1 MACDPMAPTS
11 RLTPM
16 ATPWYG
22 QSAGWTAEARLLMTM
37 TGLWSLLG
45 LLMLGS
51 ASWWMAQREMGDA
64 LYYVKRQGFWLLV
77 GWILVFV
84 VVRLPLRHWLRLAPM
99 AVLGCVGLLLL
110 TLTFGTT
117 INGATR
123 WLLVGPVQFQASEV
137 VKPFI
142 VLQGAAIFA
151 NWTNR
156 PVDQRLFWIGIFTV
170 VIALV
175 LKQPSLSTAALI
187 GMLLWLMALASGLPL
202 HWLVTTA
209 GLGLAAGTM
218 SILTNSYQWQRV
230 TGFLDPWADPTGN
243 GYQLI
248 QSILAIGS
256 GKLSGSG
263 FALSTQ
269 KLQHLPFQT
278 TDFIFSVYAEE
289 LGFIGSVFLLG
300 YLVIFAFFGFR
311 VARACRTGE
320 SCLVAIGATTLLVGQ
335 AILNV
340 AVATGAMPTTGLP
353 FPLLSYGGSSLL
365 SSLVAA
371 GLLIRADLERLNPAT
386 DGRRGADQAPS
397 TSAARGTRP

>member
-1 MACDPMAPTS
+1 
-11 RLTPM
+11 M

-22 QSAGWTAEARLLMTM
+22 QSRSWTAEARLLLLLA
-37 TGLWSLLG
+37 GLWSLLG

-51 ASWWMAQREMGDA
+51 ASWWVAQREMGDA
-64 LYYVKRQGFWLLV
+64 LYYVKRQSFWLLV
-77 GWILVFV
+77 GWALVFV
-84 VVRLPLRHWLRLAPM
+84 VVRLPLKHWLRLSPM
-99 AVLGCVGLLLL
+99 ALLGCVGLLLL
-110 TLTFGTT
+110 TLSFGTT

-123 WLLVGPVQFQASEV
+123 WLIVGPMQFQASEI
-137 VKPFI
+137 VKPLM

-151 NWTNR
+151 NWHHK
-156 PVDQRLFWIGIFTV
+156 PVDQRLFWIGMFTV

-187 GMLLWLMALASGLPL
+187 GMLLWLMALAAGLPL
-202 HWLVTTA
+202 HWLVATA
-209 GLGLAAGTM
+209 GLGLTAGTI
-218 SILTNSYQWQRV
+218 SILTNDYQWQRV
-230 TGFLDPWADPTGN
+230 TGFLDPWADPTGS

-256 GKLSGSG
+256 GRLSGSG

-289 LGFIGSVFLLG
+289 LGFIGSVLLLG
-300 YLVIFAFFGFR
+300 YLIIFAFFGLR

-320 SCLVAIGATTLLVGQ
+320 SCLVAIGTTTLLVGQ

-371 GLLIRADLERLNPAT
+371 GLLIRADLERLNPAS
-386 DGRRGADQAPS
+386 S
-397 TSAARGTRP
+397 TRNGS